1 MLPSR
6 SMIQT
11 SRMLNHPQDEKIFST
26 YQDEYNS
33 GSTHGN
39 PVKHYGN
46 SAFLN
51 RPHSASVSDLS
62 RAKPFVSAAYNNLCS
77 ESYIANRFNDGYT
90 NNYKT
95 SQDNVLHRSMPN
107 RPVRTKLGHLFNVRI
122 APVAKLDEAAAYEQE
137 YLHGRVNDHFHS
149 KKVLRTDTQSLND
162 TLACLIEL
170 ADHMRNKSFD
180 TNARRIFDKDSN
192 GANQLDT
199 FAKYF
204 TRLISL
210 MEELINS
217 FSKLK
222 LTAVELKKM
231 AENFKFAE
239 RIIDRN
245 IWDRK
250 LRPSFERTDYK
261 GVENSIQQVGSSNVE
276 SARMI

>member
-11 SRMLNHPQDEKIFST
+11 SRSLNHPSDEKIFST

-33 GSTHGN
+33 NATHGN
-39 PVKHYGN
+39 LVSHFGN

-51 RPHSASVSDLS
+51 RPHSVSVSTIDL
-62 RAKPFVSAAYNNLCS
+62 RAKPFISPAYHNLCS
-77 ESYIANRFNDGYT
+77 DSYIANRFSDNYT

-95 SQDNVLHRSMPN
+95 SQDNPLHRSMPS
-107 RPVRTKLGHLFNVRI
+107 RPQRTKLNHLFNVKI
-122 APVAKLDEAAAYEQE
+122 APVAKIDEASAYEQE
-137 YLHGRVNDHFHS
+137 YLHGRVNDHFYS
-149 KKVLRTDTQSLND
+149 KKVLRTDIQNLND

-180 TNARRIFDKDSN
+180 INARNLFDKDST

-204 TRLISL
+204 TRLIPL

-231 AENFKFAE
+231 TENFKYAE

-250 LRPSFERTDYK
+250 LKPSFERTDYK
-261 GVENSIQQVGSSNVE
+261 SVESSIQQVGLALNNV
-276 SARMI
+276 SL